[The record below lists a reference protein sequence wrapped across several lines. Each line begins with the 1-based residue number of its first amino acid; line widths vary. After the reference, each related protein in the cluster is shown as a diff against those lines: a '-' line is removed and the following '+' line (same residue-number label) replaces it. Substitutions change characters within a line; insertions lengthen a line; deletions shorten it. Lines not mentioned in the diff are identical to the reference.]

1 VFDWDDLRFLLAVGR
16 AGSTLAAAKLLAV
29 NQSTVHR
36 RLTAFEERI
45 GRKLVERHATGYRLT
60 ELGTQLL
67 PYAESVEDAVAAFE
81 RQLDA
86 RDIELTGRIRVTC
99 PEGLFELLT
108 PLVASFQARY
118 PALHVD
124 LLATERMLD
133 LAKGQAEIAVR
144 AGDPRDSAL
153 VGRKIADNPWAVFAG
168 RSYIETHGRPKQPVD
183 LNHHTIV
190 DLEGEIASVGPAKWL
205 HAIAP
210 QARIAARSTTVLGL
224 LMSAKSGVGI
234 AVLPIHIGNADDN
247 LVRIFDPVPDLM
259 THIYLL
265 VHPDL
270 RQTPRVRAFFDFVV
284 AEIAAFR
291 PMLLGESPGAHNP
304 KH

>member
-1 VFDWDDLRFLLAVGR
+1 VFDWDDLRILLAVGR
-16 AGSTLAAAKLLAV
+16 AGSTLAAAKVLAV

-36 RLTAFEERI
+36 RLAAFEARI

-60 ELGTQLL
+60 DLGARLI
-67 PYAESVEDAVAAFE
+67 PYAESVEDAVATFE

-86 RDIELTGRIRVTC
+86 RDTALTGSIRVTC
-99 PEGLFELLT
+99 PEGLFELLA
-108 PLVASFQARY
+108 PLAASFQARY
-118 PALHVD
+118 PTLQVD

-153 VGRKIADNPWAVFAG
+153 VGRKIADNPWAVFAS
-168 RSYIETHGRPKQPVD
+168 RSYIATHGRPEQPAD
-183 LNHHTIV
+183 LNHHAIV
-190 DLEGEIASVGPAKWL
+190 DLEGELSSVGPAKWL
-205 HAIAP
+205 HAVAP

-224 LMSAKSGVGI
+224 LMSARSGVGI
-234 AVLPIHIGNADDN
+234 AVLPIHIGNADDS
-247 LVRIFDPVPDLM
+247 LVRIFDPARDLM

-270 RQTPRVRAFFDFVV
+270 RQTARVRAFFDFVV

-291 PMLLGESPGAHNP
+291 PMLLGESPAGGTRKN
-304 KH
+304 

>member
-1 VFDWDDLRFLLAVGR
+1 M
-16 AGSTLAAAKLLAV
+16 
-29 NQSTVHR
+29 
-36 RLTAFEERI
+36 
-45 GRKLVERHATGYRLT
+45 
-60 ELGTQLL
+60 GTQLL
-67 PYAESVEDAVAAFE
+67 PYAEGVEDAVATFE
-81 RQLDA
+81 RQLNAHDTA
-86 RDIELTGRIRVTC
+86 LTGSIRVTC

-108 PLVASFQARY
+108 PLAARFHARHA
-118 PALHVD
+118 ALHVD

-144 AGDPRDSAL
+144 AGDPRDPAL
-153 VGRKIADNPWAVFAG
+153 VGRKIADNPWAVFAS
-168 RSYIETHGRPKQPVD
+168 RSYIETHGRPKQPAD

-205 HAIAP
+205 HAVAP

-224 LMSAKSGVGI
+224 LMSVKSGVGM
-234 AVLPIHIGNADDN
+234 AVLPINIGNADDD
-247 LVRIFDPVPDLM
+247 LVRIFDSIPDLM

-284 AEIAAFR
+284 AEIGSFR
-291 PMLLGESPGAHNP
+291 PMLLGESPTKGQTRP
-304 KH
+304 